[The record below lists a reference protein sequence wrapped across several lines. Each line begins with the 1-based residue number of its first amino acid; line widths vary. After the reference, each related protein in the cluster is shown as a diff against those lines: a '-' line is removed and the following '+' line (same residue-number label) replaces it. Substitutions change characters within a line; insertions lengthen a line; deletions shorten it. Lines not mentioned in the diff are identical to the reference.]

1 MKYLIAG
8 LGNIG
13 SEYSNTRHNIGFMV
27 LEQLAKTLKADLE
40 QSKLAYTC
48 VAKYRGRR
56 LVLVLPTTYM
66 NLSGKSVKYYMDKE
80 KVPRSKVMVVTDD
93 LNLPFGTLRMR
104 ARGSDGGHNGFKHI
118 DQVLGSQDYAR
129 IRFGIGSE
137 YAKGQQ
143 VDYVLS
149 PFSDAEFE
157 ELPALIDKA
166 VKGIL
171 SFVSVGLDRTM
182 SSFNQKSK
190 PKKES

>member
-13 SEYSNTRHNIGFMV
+13 SEYHNTRHNIGFMV

-40 QSKLAYTC
+40 LKKLAHTC

-80 KVPRSKVMVVTDD
+80 NVPQSKILVVTDD

-104 ARGSDGGHNGFKHI
+104 AKGSDGGHNGFKHI
-118 DQVLGSQDYAR
+118 DQSLGNQNYAR

-137 YAKGQQ
+137 YSKGQQ

-149 PFSDAEFE
+149 PFTEEEFE

-171 SFVSVGLDRTM
+171 SFVSVGLNRTM
-182 SSFNQKSK
+182 SDFNQK
-190 PKKES
+190 KKE